1 MEYNETHRRRHHHS
15 ARRKEYIPRPVPT
28 SALTTTAGLA
38 EPGAA
43 FFDARARAED
53 GAEKSRCP
61 ANGESACAKCIFFS
75 SKRGQKVK
83 KMSKKFQNNCAALD
97 TRDASICLIFF
108 LSLLQEAH
116 ARESRATRGYLQVYS
131 SSTCF
136 YVVSPRVTSAAAVPR
151 EGLSEVEAGEV
162 EDHPPALGEVED
174 HPPALGEVAHQA
186 ALSEVAV
193 DSVQARR
200 LSLSRRFPKRLPCFQ
215 CHRLASPRWLVG
227 ARQ

>member
-1 MEYNETHRRRHHHS
+1 MLRS
-15 ARRKEYIPRPVPT
+15 SVPL
-28 SALTTTAGLA
+28 S
-38 EPGAA
+38 
-43 FFDARARAED
+43 
-53 GAEKSRCP
+53 
-61 ANGESACAKCIFFS
+61 FFS
-75 SKRGQKVK
+75 FSL
-83 KMSKKFQNNCAALD
+83 S
-97 TRDASICLIFF
+97 

-116 ARESRATRGYLQVYS
+116 DARESRATRGYLQVYS

-136 YVVSPRVTSAAAVPR
+136 YVVSPRVVTSAAAVPR

-174 HPPALGEVAHQA
+174 HPPALGEVEDQA

>member
-1 MEYNETHRRRHHHS
+1 MLRS
-15 ARRKEYIPRPVPT
+15 SVPL
-28 SALTTTAGLA
+28 S
-38 EPGAA
+38 
-43 FFDARARAED
+43 
-53 GAEKSRCP
+53 
-61 ANGESACAKCIFFS
+61 FFS
-75 SKRGQKVK
+75 FSL
-83 KMSKKFQNNCAALD
+83 S
-97 TRDASICLIFF
+97 

-116 ARESRATRGYLQVYS
+116 DARESRATRGYLQVYS

-136 YVVSPRVTSAAAVPR
+136 YVVSPRVVTSAAAVPR

-162 EDHPPALGEVED
+162 EDHPPALGEVEV
-174 HPPALGEVAHQA
+174 HPPALGEVEDQA